1 MKALLCVN
9 VAYCRLSSGDLAG
22 ARDVL
27 RDELDERS
35 AATAVKVWAQAL
47 RIRLRTLLG
56 DDGDASEPFS
66 ATMAAALQLGEP
78 QVVALAGGAISK
90 ELLAAGDG
98 QSARETIDGALYAVS
113 AFDYTHWLLD
123 AVAQAGDAL
132 SVVYARSLLDEAQRH
147 DNPLA
152 NAWRSLFDARCAL
165 RPGAPGDGRDLAAR
179 AAREFVAL
187 GLPVDAA
194 EALEAAGD
202 VAGALAIY
210 RRTGA
215 SVAVGRL
222 EGRAGGRRRQAVTG
236 ASPLTRR
243 EREIAELLAR
253 GYSSRVVATE
263 LGIGQRTVETHV
275 AAIYEKLGIK
285 SRAELA
291 RRISDEQSGTT

>member
-35 AATAVKVWAQAL
+35 AATAVKVWTQAL

-56 DDGDASEPFS
+56 DDGGAAEPFA
-66 ATMAAALQLGEP
+66 ATMDAALQLGEP
-78 QVVALAGGAISK
+78 QVVALASGAIVK
-90 ELLAAGDG
+90 DRLAAGDT
-98 QSARETIDGALYAVS
+98 QSARETIGRALFAVS
-113 AFDYTHWLLD
+113 EFDYTHWLLD
-123 AVAQAGDAL
+123 AVAQAGDELAIT
-132 SVVYARSLLDEAQRH
+132 YARGLLDDAQRR

-152 NAWRSLFDARCAL
+152 NACRSLFDARLAL
-165 RPGAPGDGRDLAAR
+165 RGAAADGHDLALR
-179 AAREFVAL
+179 AHEQFIAL
-187 GLPVDAA
+187 GLPIDAA

-202 VAGALAIY
+202 RESALALY

-215 SVAVGRL
+215 SVAIRRL
-222 EGRAGGRRRQAVTG
+222 ERGSGRRRPAAAG
-236 ASPLTRR
+236 AASLTRR
-243 EREIAELLAR
+243 EREIAVLLAR
-253 GYSSRVVATE
+253 GYSSRVVAEE

-291 RRISDEQSGTT
+291 LRISAEAGAGT